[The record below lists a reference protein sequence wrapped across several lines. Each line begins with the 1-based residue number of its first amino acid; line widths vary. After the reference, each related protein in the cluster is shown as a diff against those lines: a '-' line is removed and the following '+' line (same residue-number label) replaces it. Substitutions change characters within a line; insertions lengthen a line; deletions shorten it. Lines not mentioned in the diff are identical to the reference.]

1 MLQGGALINLATI
14 RIGPPDVPRG
24 KTEKF
29 MSLAE
34 LPSPLDDL
42 TPSRRANL
50 HKPLSSAT
58 KEALVVVT
66 RLSSVTDARSFIH
79 SFIQQTSVNMCW
91 APGASATRDP
101 AGRRPPG
108 PHRVSTGGG
117 PAGKAAMKG
126 RRALWE
132 GPSLLACGVA
142 FSDGR
147 PPS

>member
-1 MLQGGALINLATI
+1 MLQRGALINLATI

-79 SFIQQTSVNMCW
+79 SFIHSANFCEYVLGARSQRHTGPSWPSPSWTSQGVHWWRARGQGCDE
-91 APGASATRDP
+91 GASGAL
-101 AGRRPPG
+101 GRAIASSMWR
-108 PHRVSTGGG
+108 
-117 PAGKAAMKG
+117 
-126 RRALWE
+126 
-132 GPSLLACGVA
+132 C
-142 FSDGR
+142 FQ
-147 PPS
+147 